1 MSNTT
6 RSKRDM
12 QGKQQAGEEQL
23 VLLDLKAHIF
33 CTTDIPCI
41 NLASQKITHI
51 FQLWAE
57 KALNSKLRTFFRVYL
72 NLL

>member
-6 RSKRDM
+6 RSKHDM
-12 QGKQQAGEEQL
+12 QGKQKAGEEQL

-33 CTTDIPCI
+33 YTTDMPCI

-51 FQLWAE
+51 FQIWA
-57 KALNSKLRTFFRVYL
+57 KKSLKL
-72 NLL
+72 